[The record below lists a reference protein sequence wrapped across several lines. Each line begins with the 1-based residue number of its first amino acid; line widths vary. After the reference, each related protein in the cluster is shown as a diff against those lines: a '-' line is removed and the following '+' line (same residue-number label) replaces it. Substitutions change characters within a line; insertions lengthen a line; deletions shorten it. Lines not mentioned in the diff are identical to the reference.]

1 MINVPCPVAIYV
13 LRGKAD
19 IQNLAN
25 VVMELL
31 WRYNNKNKMTNF
43 FPEEKREG
51 KISRVKIFDQSQII
65 NPNLP

>member
-1 MINVPCPVAIYV
+1 MINVRCPVASYV

-31 WRYNNKNKMTNF
+31 WRYNKKNKMTNF

-51 KISRVKIFDQSQII
+51 KIPRVKKCLTRVA
-65 NPNLP
+65 NN